1 MQSYGVSVDDIVN
14 GKITGEQLAQYGI
27 SSSILD
33 GVNND
38 EVSEEVKN
46 AIEGADIPR
55 DLQVAAIEKAD
66 LPAVFKTQFTT
77 GSTDICTVCR
87 RIPVKTNYSYYCI
100 PGNIFDCDHYI
111 ACNCICT

>member
-66 LPAVFKTQFTT
+66 LPA
-77 GSTDICTVCR
+77 DI
-87 RIPVKTNYSYYCI
+87 
-100 PGNIFDCDHYI
+100 
-111 ACNCICT
+111 

>member
-1 MQSYGVSVDDIVN
+1 MISAQPSPTTPQMCIRDR
-14 GKITGEQLAQYGI
+14 ITGEQLAQYGI

-66 LPAVFKTQFTT
+66 LPAVFKTQL
-77 GSTDICTVCR
+77 STNNNSEI
-87 RIPVKTNYSYYCI
+87 YSQLGVQTFAQYVGCLLYTSRCV
-100 PGNIFDCDHYI
+100 
-111 ACNCICT
+111 